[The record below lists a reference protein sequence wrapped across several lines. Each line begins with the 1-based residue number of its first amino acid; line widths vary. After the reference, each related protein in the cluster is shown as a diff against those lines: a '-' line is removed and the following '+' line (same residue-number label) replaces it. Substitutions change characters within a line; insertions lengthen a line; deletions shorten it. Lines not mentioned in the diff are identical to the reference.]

1 VRSMEYIIGVD
12 SGGTKTEAIVY
23 DLAGNQL
30 QRVMT
35 GFGNMLVDAE
45 QGLLNIKT
53 AIQTVLMN
61 RAAEKCRLLVLGL
74 AGMDSGGLKEILAE
88 ELAVFQVP
96 LVLLNDGQ
104 LAHYA
109 LLKGEAGILLI
120 AGTGSVSIGRRQ
132 KEWYRV
138 GGWGHLFGDEGSA
151 YDIGKCAIQQVLADY
166 DDNRPPS
173 LLTKKLLLHFQV
185 ATVLELVKLA
195 YRLTKDQLAEL
206 AKIVSEVAETE
217 IAARTLLHEAGVK
230 LAILVEK
237 TAKKMPYSAVINVGL
252 NGSVIEHNPF
262 VRQAFFEYLRH
273 CSFQCNFIEKNSSSA
288 KGALYFY
295 LKNGAV
301 ET

>member
-1 VRSMEYIIGVD
+1 MEYIIGVD

-35 GFGNMLVDAE
+35 GFGNMLVDYE

-53 AIQTVLMN
+53 AIKTVLLN
-61 RAAEKCRLLVLGL
+61 RATADCRLLVLGL
-74 AGMDSGGLKEILAE
+74 AGMDSGELKAILAE
-88 ELAVFQVP
+88 ELAAFHVP

-166 DDNRPPS
+166 DENRPQS
-173 LLTKKLLLHFQV
+173 LLAKKILQHFQV
-185 ATVLELVKLA
+185 TTTLELVRVV
-195 YRLTKDQLAEL
+195 YGLTKDQLAEL
-206 AKIVSEVAETE
+206 AKIVSEAAETDT
-217 IAARTLLHEAGVK
+217 AARTLLHEAGVK
-230 LAILVEK
+230 LAIIVEK
-237 TAKKMPYSAVINVGL
+237 TVKKMPYSAVVNVGL
-252 NGSVIEHNPF
+252 NGSVIEHNPY
-262 VRQAFFEYLRH
+262 VRQAFFEYLRQ
-273 CSFQCNFIEKNSSSA
+273 CSFQCNFIEKGSSSA
-288 KGALYFY
+288 KGAFYFY

-301 ET
+301 